1 MSAASPVVQWSSI
14 SDSGSEDPGSN
25 PGRAI
30 SNFYIL
36 FYSWYIMAEKEKSK
50 GKEIGV
56 VSNYFKHVKAAAIK
70 LSGPLKK
77 GDKIKIV
84 GGEKEVEVGV
94 DSMEIDRKPI
104 EAAKK
109 GDEIGLLVPEDVHKG
124 NKVYKI

>member
-1 MSAASPVVQWSSI
+1 
-14 SDSGSEDPGSN
+14 
-25 PGRAI
+25 
-30 SNFYIL
+30 
-36 FYSWYIMAEKEKSK
+36 MAEKEKSK

-84 GGEKEVEVGV
+84 GGEKEVEIDV